1 MSIKTHRIRDGAKC
15 KNSTHFRRQRRIR
28 SQWSVRRFRAGSP
41 EGPASVEFTFPTEG
55 GGTSRILIPHRELRH
70 DRALMDLLADRLPIF
85 PSKVGT
91 TDKSRLHFIR
101 DLVSS
106 YNGPF
111 ELIPDRTG
119 FIGLDGF
126 ATYTEIIYADGRKQ
140 PIPQSHPLERLVFT
154 DVRGTR
160 EGTKQILKLARRSTY
175 LAFGFG
181 VALACP
187 LPSYLKLHP
196 KRANEETAHLTETGV
211 FNFSG
216 RSSSGK
222 SSVILAAM
230 SLAGSPDRAGTLDV
244 TPRGLAEMASDS
256 NDMLLGLDDTEKAED
271 GAGVLVS
278 TLKKLVHTVPGGRSK
293 RISRGVDQSRF
304 PLLHWSTFGLCS
316 SPKPISK
323 LAMENGWEMT
333 RGDKVRLFDIPV
345 PSSNKGGI
353 FDLISGTPTERA
365 KRSVKLIAELER
377 GYQNHHGHVI
387 SDWARYLMAK
397 DRSKQVLQLVNEFIE
412 YVGGKRDGWETR
424 FAQKFGY
431 IYAAMVMG
439 IKAGLLP
446 WPDSFP
452 LQVVSHCY
460 RKARRSAKTA
470 KERAL
475 EATAKL
481 HRLVLNEDRVVD
493 APSAKGH
500 NTAIKITKRCIAIRY
515 RKNGRRKFGVLDDAL
530 LKLLGSPKA
539 KAAFMKFIATA
550 GLVRGGHGHAGTIQ
564 ERFKNKRDGKLHDSV
579 RVWCVDAKRLLRFL
593 KEKEIN
599 LQTVR

>member
-1 MSIKTHRIRDGAKC
+1 
-15 KNSTHFRRQRRIR
+15 
-28 SQWSVRRFRAGSP
+28 
-41 EGPASVEFTFPTEG
+41 
-55 GGTSRILIPHRELRH
+55 
-70 DRALMDLLADRLPIF
+70 MDLFADRLPIF
-85 PSKVGT
+85 PSKVGPS
-91 TDKSRLHFIR
+91 DASQLQFIR

-106 YNGPF
+106 YKKPF

-119 FIGLDGF
+119 FIGLDAF
-126 ATYTEIIYADGRKQ
+126 ATYTEIVYADGRRQ
-140 PIPQSHPLERLVFT
+140 PIPPTHPLELPAFT
-154 DVRGTR
+154 DVRGER
-160 EGTKQILKLARRSTY
+160 NGTNKILKLAGCSTY

-196 KRANEETAHLTETGV
+196 KPANEETTHLTETGV

-230 SLAGSPDRAGTLDV
+230 SLAGSPDRAGTLDFSK
-244 TPRGLAEMASDS
+244 RGLAEMASDS
-256 NDMLLGLDDTEKAED
+256 NDILLGLDDTEKAED
-271 GAGVLVS
+271 GAGILVK
-278 TLKKLVHTVPGGRSK
+278 TLKGLVHTVPGGRSK

-323 LAMENGWEMT
+323 LAMENSWNMT
-333 RGDKVRLFDIPV
+333 PGDKVRLFDIHV
-345 PSSNKGGI
+345 PRSNKGGI
-353 FDLISGTPTERA
+353 FDLIAGTPTERA
-365 KRSVKLIAELER
+365 KRSVKLIKDLER
-377 GYQNHHGHVI
+377 GYQNHHGHVV
-387 SDWARYLMAK
+387 SEWALYLMAK
-397 DRSKQVLQLVNEFIE
+397 DRSKQILKLVNEFIE
-412 YVGGKRDGWETR
+412 YVGAKHDGWETR

-431 IYAAMVMG
+431 IYAAMMMG

-452 LQVVSHCY
+452 LQVVTRCY

-470 KERAL
+470 KEQAI
-475 EATAKL
+475 EAAAKL

-493 APSAKGH
+493 GPSAKGH

-530 LKLLGSPKA
+530 LKLLGSPRA
-539 KAAFMKFIATA
+539 KAVFMKFLATA
-550 GLVRGGHGHAGTIQ
+550 GLLRGGHGHAGTIQ
-564 ERFKNKRDGKLHDSV
+564 EHFKNKRDGKIYDSV
-579 RVWCVDAKRLLRFL
+579 RVWCIDVKRLSGFL
-593 KEKEIN
+593 KKKNIN
-599 LQTVR
+599 FQPGR

>member
-1 MSIKTHRIRDGAKC
+1 MFIKTHRTRDSAKG
-15 KNSTHFRRQRRIR
+15 KKSPQFRGQKRIR
-28 SQWSVRRFRAGSP
+28 SQWSVRRFRAGSL
-41 EGPASVEFTFPTEG
+41 EGPASVEFIFPTEG

-70 DRALMDLLADRLPIF
+70 DRTLMDLFADRLPIF
-85 PSKVGT
+85 PSKGGT
-91 TDKSRLHFIR
+91 TDASQLQFIR

-106 YNGPF
+106 YKRPF

-119 FIGLDGF
+119 FIGLNGF
-126 ATYTEIIYADGRKQ
+126 ATYTEIVYADGRRQ
-140 PIPQSHPLERLVFT
+140 PIPQTHPLERQPFT

-160 EGTKQILKLARRSTY
+160 KGTDKILKLARRSTY

-187 LPSYLKLHP
+187 LPNYLKLHP
-196 KRANEETAHLTETGV
+196 NRANEETAHLTETGV
-211 FNFSG
+211 FNLSG

-244 TPRGLAEMASDS
+244 TARGLSEMASDS
-256 NDMLLGLDDTEKAED
+256 NDMPLGLDDTEKAED
-271 GAGVLVS
+271 APGVLVS

-323 LAMENGWEMT
+323 LAMENAWDMT

-345 PSSNKGGI
+345 PSASKGGI
-353 FDLISGTPTERA
+353 FDLITGTRTERA
-365 KRSVKLIAELER
+365 KRSVKLIAKLER

-387 SDWARYLMAK
+387 SEWALYLMAK
-397 DRSKQVLQLVNEFIE
+397 DRSNEILKLVNEFIE
-412 YVGGKRDGWETR
+412 HVGGKHDGWETR

-431 IYAAMVMG
+431 IYAAMMMG

-452 LQVVSHCY
+452 LKVVSRCY
-460 RKARRSAKTA
+460 RKAHRSAQTA
-470 KERAL
+470 KEQAI
-475 EATAKL
+475 EVAAKL
-481 HRLVLNEDRVVD
+481 HRLVLKKDRVVD

-500 NTAIKITKRCIAIRY
+500 NSAIKITKRCIAICY
-515 RKNGRRKFGVLDDAL
+515 RKHDRQKCGVLDDAL

-539 KAAFMKFIATA
+539 KATFVKFLATA
-550 GLVRGGHGHAGTIQ
+550 GLLRGGHGHAGTIQ
-564 ERFKNKRDGKLHDSV
+564 EHFNNKRDGKLHASV
-579 RVWCVDAKRLLRFL
+579 RVWCIDAKRFSRFL
-593 KEKEIN
+593 RKKEIN
-599 LQTVR
+599 LQIAR

>member
-1 MSIKTHRIRDGAKC
+1 
-15 KNSTHFRRQRRIR
+15 
-28 SQWSVRRFRAGSP
+28 
-41 EGPASVEFTFPTEG
+41 
-55 GGTSRILIPHRELRH
+55 
-70 DRALMDLLADRLPIF
+70 MDLFADRLPIF

-304 PLLHWSTFGLCS
+304 PLLHWSTFGLCTVQ
-316 SPKPISK
+316 SPSQSWQWKI
-323 LAMENGWEMT
+323 A
-333 RGDKVRLFDIPV
+333 
-345 PSSNKGGI
+345 GI
-353 FDLISGTPTERA
+353 
-365 KRSVKLIAELER
+365 
-377 GYQNHHGHVI
+377 
-387 SDWARYLMAK
+387 
-397 DRSKQVLQLVNEFIE
+397 
-412 YVGGKRDGWETR
+412 
-424 FAQKFGY
+424 
-431 IYAAMVMG
+431 
-439 IKAGLLP
+439 
-446 WPDSFP
+446 
-452 LQVVSHCY
+452 
-460 RKARRSAKTA
+460 
-470 KERAL
+470 
-475 EATAKL
+475 
-481 HRLVLNEDRVVD
+481 
-493 APSAKGH
+493 
-500 NTAIKITKRCIAIRY
+500 
-515 RKNGRRKFGVLDDAL
+515 
-530 LKLLGSPKA
+530 
-539 KAAFMKFIATA
+539 
-550 GLVRGGHGHAGTIQ
+550 
-564 ERFKNKRDGKLHDSV
+564 
-579 RVWCVDAKRLLRFL
+579 
-593 KEKEIN
+593 
-599 LQTVR
+599 

>member
-1 MSIKTHRIRDGAKC
+1 MSIKTRHIRDAAKYRNGKHF
-15 KNSTHFRRQRRIR
+15 KNQRCIR
-28 SQWSVRRFRAGSP
+28 SQWSVRRFRAGSLQ
-41 EGPASVEFTFPTEG
+41 GAASVEFTFPTEG
-55 GGTSRILIPHRELRH
+55 GGTSRIIIPHRELRH
-70 DRALMDLLADRLPIF
+70 DRTLMDQFSDRLPIF

-106 YNGPF
+106 YSGPF

-126 ATYTEIIYADGRKQ
+126 ATYTEIVYADGRRQ
-140 PIPQSHPLERLVFT
+140 PIPESHPLERQPFN
-154 DVRGTR
+154 DVRGIR
-160 EGTKQILKLARRSTY
+160 EGTNKILKLARRSTY

-230 SLAGSPDRAGTLDV
+230 SLAGSPGRAGTLDV
-244 TPRGLAEMASDS
+244 STRGLAEMASDS

-271 GAGVLVS
+271 GVLVS

-304 PLLHWSTFGLCS
+304 PLLYWSTFGLCS
-316 SPKPISK
+316 SPKPITK
-323 LAMENGWEMT
+323 LAAENGWNMT
-333 RGDKVRLFDIPV
+333 PGDKVRLFDIPV

-353 FDLISGTPTERA
+353 FDLIAGTPTERA
-365 KRSVKLIAELER
+365 KRSVKLIKDLER
-377 GYQNHHGHVI
+377 GYQNHHGHVV
-387 SDWARYLMAK
+387 SDWALYLMAK
-397 DRSKQVLQLVNEFIE
+397 DRSKQILKLVNEFVE
-412 YVGGKRDGWETR
+412 YVGAKHDGWETR

-431 IYAAMVMG
+431 IYAAMMMG

-452 LQVVSHCY
+452 LQVVTRCY

-470 KERAL
+470 KEQAI
-475 EATAKL
+475 EAAAKL
-481 HRLVLNEDRVVD
+481 HRLVLNEDRVLMRRR
-493 APSAKGH
+493 PKG
-500 NTAIKITKRCIAIRY
+500 IT
-515 RKNGRRKFGVLDDAL
+515 
-530 LKLLGSPKA
+530 
-539 KAAFMKFIATA
+539 
-550 GLVRGGHGHAGTIQ
+550 
-564 ERFKNKRDGKLHDSV
+564 
-579 RVWCVDAKRLLRFL
+579 
-593 KEKEIN
+593 
-599 LQTVR
+599 LQ